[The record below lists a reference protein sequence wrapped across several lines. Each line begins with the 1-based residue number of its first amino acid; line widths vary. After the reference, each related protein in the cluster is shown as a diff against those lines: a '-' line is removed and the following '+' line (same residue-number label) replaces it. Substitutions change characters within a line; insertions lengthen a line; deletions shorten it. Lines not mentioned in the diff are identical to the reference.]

1 MCCALGAL
9 FIAAFTAWQTRL
21 RALLDWLPRARK
33 TRARKTAAI
42 GAMAVIVIAGSALAA
57 QHFSHYVARA
67 QANERGVLTEI
78 LAQPICGGSNS

>member
-1 MCCALGAL
+1 
-9 FIAAFTAWQTRL
+9 
-21 RALLDWLPRARK
+21 
-33 TRARKTAAI
+33 
-42 GAMAVIVIAGSALAA
+42 MAVIVIAGSALAA